1 MLIRMIG
8 TKGKYR
14 TCIVLALFL
23 GLLSVTTLSVTDPL
37 FTQGQNQTTGN
48 QTNATA
54 EKMQAVGNQ
63 TNQTGEAMQA
73 AGNETVEGVQ
83 KVGNAT
89 GEGVQGVANETG
101 EFLGNVSRGV
111 QEFFNQGGQNQSG

>member
-1 MLIRMIG
+1 MIG

-37 FTQGQNQTTGN
+37 FTQGQNQTT
-48 QTNATA
+48 ATA

-101 EFLGNVSRGV
+101 EFLGNVSKGV
-111 QEFFNQGGQNQSG
+111 QEFFNKGGQNQSG